1 MTSALQSESTSGQ
14 IKSAPDKVILQVRDL
29 NISYENSR
37 SGVVTKAVEG
47 VSFDINQG
55 EFVSIVG
62 LSGCGKST
70 FLSAVAGLIPFD
82 SGILNVNGVPVKG
95 PGPDRAVVFQR
106 PSLLPWR
113 TVLENIIYPLELR
126 GIPTR
131 TARERGK
138 EILKLVRL
146 DGFEHFHPRAL
157 SGGMQQRT
165 NLARALASDPQ
176 LLLLD
181 EPFGALDAIT
191 RETMQNELLDI
202 WQRHRKTVLLVT
214 HQIDEAVLLS
224 DRIVIFTERPA
235 RIRKE
240 VIIKLQRPRS
250 ASIKLDPEF
259 AHLVEKVWTEVNRKS
274 DQNGE
279 TEYAI

>member
-1 MTSALQSESTSGQ
+1 MTNTLQSESISSQ

-106 PSLLPWR
+106 ASLLPWR
-113 TVLENIIYPLELR
+113 TVLENTIYPLELR
-126 GIPTR
+126 GVPSR

-259 AHLVEKVWTEVNRKS
+259 AHLVEKVWTEVNRKG